1 MKTALSFGDDYFGV
15 VVRAPL
21 AVRRRSA
28 SAQFIATHGIDFGF
42 SSRPFRLGTGGTRD
56 DERSFRGGRRS
67 ASSLPVRLR
76 SL

>member
-1 MKTALSFGDDYFGV
+1 MKTALSFGDDYFRV

-28 SAQFIATHGIDFGF
+28 SAQFIATYRIDFGF
-42 SSRPFRLGTGGTRD
+42 SSRTFRLGTGGVR
-56 DERSFRGGRRS
+56 DERSFREGRRS
-67 ASSLPVRLR
+67 AFSIPVQLR